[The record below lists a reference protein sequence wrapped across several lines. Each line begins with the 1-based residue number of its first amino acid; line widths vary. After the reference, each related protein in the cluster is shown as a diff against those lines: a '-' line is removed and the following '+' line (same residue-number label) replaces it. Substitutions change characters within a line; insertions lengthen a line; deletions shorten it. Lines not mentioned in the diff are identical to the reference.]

1 MDYKYIITVSFVSS
15 LWMSQASAE
24 PADDKSSPEQS
35 SRVQQIAPAVETDSL
50 WQRLMHNISVTWD
63 SPNQELYIPLN
74 TWHNRWTYDDDKIE
88 SYNERPWG
96 IGYGKYR
103 YDENN
108 NWHSVYAMAFMDS
121 HNEVE
126 PIIGYGYQKMWIPG
140 EMDGWRFGVGFT
152 ASITARHE
160 YHYIPIPIPLPL
172 VSIEYNRFALQ
183 TTYIPGTYN
192 NGNVL
197 FTWMRWQF

>member
-1 MDYKYIITVSFVSS
+1 MNYKHIISTCMLSGLSYGLV
-15 LWMSQASAE
+15 LPALAE
-24 PADDKSSPEQS
+24 T
-35 SRVQQIAPAVETDSL
+35 APLATQPSVAHEPTGLTDNGNL
-50 WQRLMHNISVTWD
+50 WQRLMRNISLAWD

-74 TWHNRWTYDDDKIE
+74 TWHNRWTYDDDKIA

-103 YDENN
+103 YDEDN
-108 NWHSVYAMAFMDS
+108 NWHAVYAMAFMDS

-160 YHYIPIPIPLPL
+160 YHYIPIPLPLPL
-172 VSIEYNRFALQ
+172 LSIEYNKFALQ
-183 TTYIPGTYN
+183 TTYIPGTHN

>member
-1 MDYKYIITVSFVSS
+1 MNYKHIIQAIFVSG
-15 LWMSQASAE
+15 LWLSQTSTAL
-24 PADDKSSPEQS
+24 ADDKTPSAQS
-35 SRVQQIAPAVETDSL
+35 SIESKMTPSAGNDSL
-50 WQRLMHNISVTWD
+50 WHRLLNNISLTWD

-103 YDENN
+103 YDEDN
-108 NWHSVYAMAFMDS
+108 NWHAVYAMAFMDS

-140 EMDGWRFGVGFT
+140 EMDGWRFGIGFT

-160 YHYIPIPIPLPL
+160 YHYIPIPLPLPL
-172 VSIEYNRFALQ
+172 LSIEYNKFALQ

>member
-1 MDYKYIITVSFVSS
+1 MHFKRIISPLFSSGLFFLPFSSVLADPSSPTVSVVQETPHPETEGNLWLRLIRDIS
-15 LWMSQASAE
+15 LTW
-24 PADDKSSPEQS
+24 KSPS
-35 SRVQQIAPAVETDSL
+35 
-50 WQRLMHNISVTWD
+50 
-63 SPNQELYIPLN
+63 QELYIPLN
-74 TWHNRWTYDDDKIE
+74 TWHNRWTYDDEKIE

-103 YDENN
+103 YDEDN
-108 NWHSVYAMAFMDS
+108 NWHAVYAMAFMDS
-121 HNEVE
+121 HNSVE

-140 EMDGWRFGVGFT
+140 EMDGWRFGIGFT
-152 ASITARHE
+152 ASITARNE
-160 YHYIPIPIPLPL
+160 YHYIPIPLPLPL
-172 VSIEYNRFALQ
+172 LSIEYNRFSLQ

>member
-1 MDYKYIITVSFVSS
+1 MNYKHIIQAIFVSG
-15 LWMSQASAE
+15 LWLSQTSTAL
-24 PADDKSSPEQS
+24 ADDKTPSAQS
-35 SRVQQIAPAVETDSL
+35 SIESKMTPSAGNDSL
-50 WQRLMHNISVTWD
+50 WQRLLNNISLTWD

-103 YDENN
+103 YDEDN
-108 NWHSVYAMAFMDS
+108 NWHAVYAMAFMDS

-140 EMDGWRFGVGFT
+140 EMDGWRFGIGFT

-160 YHYIPIPIPLPL
+160 YHYIPIPLPLPL
-172 VSIEYNRFALQ
+172 LSIEYNKFALQ

>member
-1 MDYKYIITVSFVSS
+1 MNCNYIINTCILSS
-15 LWMSQASAE
+15 LWWGQVTAVLADKHSL
-24 PADDKSSPEQS
+24 PARISIEQREQQGDDGN
-35 SRVQQIAPAVETDSL
+35 V
-50 WQRLMHNISVTWD
+50 WQRLTSNILLTWD

-96 IGYGKYR
+96 IGYGRYR
-103 YDENN
+103 YDEDN

-121 HNEVE
+121 HNRIE

-160 YHYIPIPIPLPL
+160 YYYIPIPLPL
-172 VSIEYNRFALQ
+172 PLFSIEYNKFSLQ

>member
-1 MDYKYIITVSFVSS
+1 MNCNYIINTCILSS
-15 LWMSQASAE
+15 LWWGQVTSVLADE
-24 PADDKSSPEQS
+24 HYLPARIPIEQ
-35 SRVQQIAPAVETDSL
+35 REQQEDNGNI
-50 WQRLMHNISVTWD
+50 WQRLTRNISLAWD

-74 TWHNRWTYDDDKIE
+74 TWHNRWTYDDDKID

-96 IGYGKYR
+96 IGYGRYR
-103 YDENN
+103 YDEDN

-121 HNEVE
+121 HNQIE

-160 YHYIPIPIPLPL
+160 YYYIPIPLPL
-172 VSIEYNRFALQ
+172 PLLSIEYNKFSLQ

>member
-1 MDYKYIITVSFVSS
+1 MNYKYIVNILFLSS
-15 LWMSQASAE
+15 LWLGQANAVLAE
-24 PADDKSSPEQS
+24 DKTPTANTSFDQQS
-35 SRVQQIAPAVETDSL
+35 IASVDGDNL
-50 WQRLMHNISVTWD
+50 WQRLMRNISLAWD
-63 SPNQELYIPLN
+63 SPDQELYIPLN

-108 NWHSVYAMAFMDS
+108 NWHAVYAMAFMDS
-121 HNEVE
+121 HNKVE

-152 ASITARHE
+152 ASVTARHE
-160 YHYIPIPIPLPL
+160 YYYIPIPLPL
-172 VSIEYNRFALQ
+172 PLLSIEYNKFALQ

>member
-1 MDYKYIITVSFVSS
+1 MNYKNFINACIFSGLSYGV
-15 LWMSQASAE
+15 ASPVLADTSPLVAE
-24 PADDKSSPEQS
+24 PPATQQS
-35 SRVQQIAPAVETDSL
+35 STLNDNGNL
-50 WQRLMHNISVTWD
+50 WQRLVRNISLVWD

-103 YDENN
+103 YDEDN
-108 NWHSVYAMAFMDS
+108 NWHAVYAMTFMDS
-121 HNEVE
+121 HNKVE

-140 EMDGWRFGVGFT
+140 EMDGWRFGIGFT

-160 YHYIPIPIPLPL
+160 YYYIPIPLPL
-172 VSIEYNRFALQ
+172 PLFSIEYNKFSLQ
-183 TTYIPGTYN
+183 STYIPGTYN

-197 FTWMRWQF
+197 FTWMRWKF

>member
-1 MDYKYIITVSFVSS
+1 MNYKHIIKAVLCSG
-15 LWMSQASAE
+15 LWLSQASIAL
-24 PADDKSSPEQS
+24 ADDKSPSTKS
-35 SRVQQIAPAVETDSL
+35 SIENKTALSARNDSL
-50 WQRLMHNISVTWD
+50 WQRLVNNISLTWD

-96 IGYGKYR
+96 LGYGKYR
-103 YDENN
+103 YDEDN
-108 NWHSVYAMAFMDS
+108 NWHAVYAMAFMDS
-121 HNEVE
+121 HNEIE

-140 EMDGWRFGVGFT
+140 EMDGWRFGIGFT

-160 YHYIPIPIPLPL
+160 YHYIPIPLPLPL
-172 VSIEYNRFALQ
+172 LSIEYNRFALQ

>member
-1 MDYKYIITVSFVSS
+1 MNCKYIINTCILSS
-15 LWMSQASAE
+15 LWWGQAATVLAE
-24 PADDKSSPEQS
+24 EDYQPTPTSIGQHNPQTSNE
-35 SRVQQIAPAVETDSL
+35 SL
-50 WQRLMHNISVTWD
+50 WQRLTSNISLTWD

-103 YDENN
+103 YDEDN

-121 HNEVE
+121 HNQIE

-140 EMDGWRFGVGFT
+140 AMDGWRFGVGFT

-160 YHYIPIPIPLPL
+160 YYYIPVPLPL
-172 VSIEYNRFALQ
+172 PLISIEYNKFSLQ
-183 TTYIPGTYN
+183 STYIPGTYN

>member
-1 MDYKYIITVSFVSS
+1 MNYKHIIKAVFVSG
-15 LWMSQASAE
+15 LWLSQVSVALANDKDSSTQSPIDSKITPSAG
-24 PADDKSSPEQS
+24 D
-35 SRVQQIAPAVETDSL
+35 DSL
-50 WQRLMHNISVTWD
+50 WQRLMNNISQAWD

-103 YDENN
+103 YDEDN

-140 EMDGWRFGVGFT
+140 EMDGWRFGIGFT

-160 YHYIPIPIPLPL
+160 YHYIPIPLPLPL
-172 VSIEYNRFALQ
+172 ISIEYNKFALQ

>member
-1 MDYKYIITVSFVSS
+1 MNYKHIIGTCFLSS
-15 LWMSQASAE
+15 LWWGQVSTVLAGDINPPSQT
-24 PADDKSSPEQS
+24 P
-35 SRVQQIAPAVETDSL
+35 IAQKIKPQPNNNNL
-50 WQRLMHNISVTWD
+50 WQRLVNNITLAWD
-63 SPNQELYIPLN
+63 SPEQELYIPLN
-74 TWHNRWTYDDDKIE
+74 TWHNRRTYDADKIA

-103 YDENN
+103 YDEDN
-108 NWHSVYAMAFMDS
+108 NWHSVYAMVFMDS

-140 EMDGWRFGVGFT
+140 KMDGWRFGAGFT

-160 YHYIPIPIPLPL
+160 YLYIPIPLPL
-172 VSIEYNRFALQ
+172 PLISIEYNKFSLQ

>member
-1 MDYKYIITVSFVSS
+1 MNYKNFINACIFSGLSYGV
-15 LWMSQASAE
+15 ASPVLADTSPLAAGS
-24 PADDKSSPEQS
+24 PATQQS
-35 SRVQQIAPAVETDSL
+35 STLNDNGNL
-50 WQRLMHNISVTWD
+50 WQRLVRNISLVWD

-103 YDENN
+103 YDEDN
-108 NWHSVYAMAFMDS
+108 NWHAVYAMTFMDS
-121 HNEVE
+121 HNKVE

-140 EMDGWRFGVGFT
+140 EIDGWRFGIGFT

-160 YHYIPIPIPLPL
+160 YYYIPIPLPL
-172 VSIEYNRFALQ
+172 PLFSIEYNKFSLQ
-183 TTYIPGTYN
+183 STYIPGTYN

-197 FTWMRWQF
+197 FTWMRWKF